1 MPSSLSRDPGHVTVW
16 ASTAP
21 TREFEQLF
29 EPNAAAYE
37 SSHLPIDAF
46 AAAIGTR
53 YYDQDLL
60 ERTSEDS
67 VSTVGALLRQFS
79 QGSHLE
85 RELDES
91 LRSLPARNL
100 VLLYGYHMEPAAEHD
115 ALRFVATL
123 RLSAP
128 VRM

>member
-1 MPSSLSRDPGHVTVW
+1 MPSSLSRDSHHVTVW

-21 TREFEQLF
+21 TPEFEQLF

-37 SSHLPIDAF
+37 SDDLPIDAF

-67 VSTVGALLRQFS
+67 VSTVGALLSQFS

-85 RELDES
+85 RELADS
-91 LRSLPARNL
+91 LRNLPARNL
-100 VLLYGYHMEPAAEHD
+100 VLLYGYRTEPTAEHD